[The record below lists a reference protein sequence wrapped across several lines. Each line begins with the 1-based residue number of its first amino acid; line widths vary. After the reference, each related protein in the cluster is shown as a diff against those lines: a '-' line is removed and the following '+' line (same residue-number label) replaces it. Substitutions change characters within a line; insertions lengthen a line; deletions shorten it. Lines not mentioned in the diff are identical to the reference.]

1 MTCLF
6 VGWFLKLNFNSCFST
21 TQIIHR
27 SDVLKLIRMLIA
39 VTNAERELQLNVV
52 TATLV
57 IPSGL

>member
-6 VGWFLKLNFNSCFST
+6 VGQFLKLNFNSCFST
-21 TQIIHR
+21 TQIIHG
-27 SDVLKLIRMLIA
+27 SSVLKLIRMFIA